1 MSRILKIMTFFAVIA
16 VVLLI
21 VHSAGN
27 FSDKTITLTYDKFMQ
42 FVEDNQIEDGLTISN
57 RDHLAE
63 GTLRSKKHFQVQ
75 LPGSDAAY
83 SQALDIVNKHVKGVQ
98 FTMPSQAESWMPNLI
113 ILAIT
118 GLLIVGLWV
127 FMMRQTQSAGGQA
140 FSFGRSRARRFGE
153 GNPKVTFE
161 DVAGAEEA
169 KEELAEVV
177 DFLKNPKKFQALGA
191 RIPKGVLL
199 TGPPGCGKTLLARAI
214 AGEAGVPFFH
224 ISGSDF
230 VEMFVGVGA
239 SRVRDLFEQAKANR
253 PCIVFIDEIDAVGR
267 RRFAGVGGGHDE
279 REQTLNQL
287 LVEMDGFEL
296 NSGVIL
302 VAATNRED
310 VLDPALTRPGRFDRR
325 IVVDIPDL
333 HGREAILGV
342 HTKGK
347 PIAEEA
353 NLNVLA
359 RHTPG
364 FTGAD
369 LANLVNEAAL
379 LAARR
384 NRTKIGVKELE
395 DSVERVIAGP
405 ERRARIMSDRERE
418 ITAYHEVG
426 HALLAELLPDAD
438 PLHKVSI
445 LSRGHALGYTIQL
458 PLDDRQIVS
467 RRELMDRITGLLGG
481 RVAEELRFEE
491 ATTGDAN
498 DLEQATEI
506 ARSMVLR
513 LGMSEKLGPL
523 AFGRR
528 DHQVFLG
535 QELGELHERRYS
547 EDVARLIDQEITSI
561 VDSCY
566 SHAKELLSGNIEK
579 MSEIVKIL
587 LERETLSGDEIRAL
601 MRDETLPP
609 MLIEPESSPE
619 SGAIISPE
627 RGERQ
632 GPNPAPAPGQ
642 PQPA

>member
-1 MSRILKIMTFFAVIA
+1 MSRMFKVMMWFVIIA
-16 VVLLI
+16 VVLMIFYSSRQFREPI
-21 VHSAGN
+21 VN
-27 FSDKTITLTYDKFMQ
+27 LPYDAFMEEVQ
-42 FVEDNQIEDGLTISN
+42 QDHIASGLNLRKDT
-57 RDHLAE
+57 AE
-63 GTLRSKKHFQVQ
+63 GRLLTTKQRFRVQ
-75 LPGSDAAY
+75 LPDDSKLYMDTVLA
-83 SQALDIVNKHVKGVQ
+83 HVKDINIVR
-98 FTMPSQAESWMPNLI
+98 PSATESWMPQLVA
-113 ILAIT
+113 LLFV
-118 GLLIVGLWV
+118 GLLFVGLWV
-127 FMMRQTQSAGGQA
+127 FMLRQTQSAGGQA
-140 FSFGRSRARRFGE
+140 FAFGRSRAKRFTE
-153 GNPKVTFE
+153 GSQKVTFD

-199 TGPPGCGKTLLARAI
+199 TGPPGCGKTLLARAV

-253 PCIVFIDEIDAVGR
+253 PCIIFIDEIDAVGR

-302 VAATNRED
+302 IAATNRED

-325 IVVDIPDL
+325 IVVDVPDL
-333 HGREAILGV
+333 HGREEILKV

-347 PIAEEA
+347 PLAEDVD
-353 NLNVLA
+353 LNVLG

-369 LANLVNEAAL
+369 LANLINEAAL

-384 NRTKIGVKELE
+384 DQPKIGGKELQ

-405 ERRARIMSDRERE
+405 ERRARILSAREKE

-426 HALLAELLPDAD
+426 HALLAELLPHAD
-438 PLHKVSI
+438 PVHKVSI
-445 LSRGHALGYTIQL
+445 LSRGMALGYTIQL

-467 RRELMDRITGLLGG
+467 RQELLDKIIGLMGG
-481 RVAEELRFEE
+481 RVAEEIKFRQT
-491 ATTGDAN
+491 TTGAAN

-506 ARSMVLR
+506 ARNMVLR
-513 LGMSEKLGPL
+513 LGMSDKLGPL

-528 DHQVFLG
+528 NQQVFLG
-535 QELGELHERRYS
+535 QELGEIHERRYS
-547 EDVARLIDQEITSI
+547 EEIARLIDQEITAI
-561 VDSCY
+561 VEESY
-566 SHAKELLSGNIEK
+566 AKARELLSQNLDK
-579 MSEIVKIL
+579 MDYVVQVL
-587 LERETLSGDEIRAL
+587 LERETLTGEEVRAL
-601 MRDETLPP
+601 LRGETLPP
-609 MLIEPESSPE
+609 QVVITKPQPEAARAPSGQGRPLPLPTPE
-619 SGAIISPE
+619 
-627 RGERQ
+627 
-632 GPNPAPAPGQ
+632 Q

>member
-1 MSRILKIMTFFAVIA
+1 MSRMFKVMMWFVIIA
-16 VVLLI
+16 VVLMIFYSSRQFREPI
-21 VHSAGN
+21 VN
-27 FSDKTITLTYDKFMQ
+27 LPYDAFMEEVQ
-42 FVEDNQIEDGLTISN
+42 QDHIASGLNLRKDT
-57 RDHLAE
+57 AE
-63 GTLRSKKHFQVQ
+63 GRLLTTKQRFRVQ
-75 LPGSDAAY
+75 LPDDSKLYMDTVLA
-83 SQALDIVNKHVKGVQ
+83 HVKDINIVR
-98 FTMPSQAESWMPNLI
+98 PSATESWMPQLVA
-113 ILAIT
+113 LLFV
-118 GLLIVGLWV
+118 GLLFVGLWV
-127 FMMRQTQSAGGQA
+127 FMLRQTQSAGGQA
-140 FSFGRSRARRFGE
+140 FAFGRSRARRFAE
-153 GNPKVTFE
+153 GSQKVTFD

-199 TGPPGCGKTLLARAI
+199 TGPPGCGKTLLARAV

-253 PCIVFIDEIDAVGR
+253 PCIIFIDEIDAVGR

-302 VAATNRED
+302 IAATNRED

-325 IVVDIPDL
+325 IVVDVPDL
-333 HGREAILGV
+333 HGREEILKV

-347 PIAEEA
+347 PLAEDVD
-353 NLNVLA
+353 LNVLG

-369 LANLVNEAAL
+369 LANLINEAAL

-384 NRTKIGVKELE
+384 DQPKIGGKELQ

-405 ERRARIMSDRERE
+405 ERRARILSAREKE

-426 HALLAELLPDAD
+426 HALLAELLPHAD
-438 PLHKVSI
+438 PVHKVSI
-445 LSRGHALGYTIQL
+445 LSRGMALGYTIQL

-467 RRELMDRITGLLGG
+467 RQELLDKIIGLMGG
-481 RVAEELRFEE
+481 RVAEEIKFQQT
-491 ATTGDAN
+491 TTGAAN

-506 ARSMVLR
+506 ARNMVLR
-513 LGMSEKLGPL
+513 LGMSDKLGPL

-528 DHQVFLG
+528 NQQVFLG
-535 QELGELHERRYS
+535 QELGEIHERRYS
-547 EDVARLIDQEITSI
+547 EEIARLIDQEITAI
-561 VDSCY
+561 VEESY
-566 SHAKELLSGNIEK
+566 AKARELLSQNIDK
-579 MSEIVKIL
+579 MDYVVQVL
-587 LERETLSGDEIRAL
+587 LERETLTGEEVRAL
-601 MRDETLPP
+601 LRGETLPP
-609 MLIEPESSPE
+609 QVVITKPQPEAARAPSGQGRPLPIPTPE
-619 SGAIISPE
+619 
-627 RGERQ
+627 
-632 GPNPAPAPGQ
+632 Q
-642 PQPA
+642 PQTA

>member
-1 MSRILKIMTFFAVIA
+1 MSRVLRFMVWMLPIA
-16 VVLLI
+16 VVLILARQWLQAKPTTVTLNYDQFMEAVERKSVAPGLI
-21 VHSAGN
+21 
-27 FSDKTITLTYDKFMQ
+27 IR
-42 FVEDNQIEDGLTISN
+42 DNV
-57 RDHLAE
+57 AE
-63 GTLRSKKHFQVQ
+63 GKLATTGQQFRVVLDTSETY
-75 LPGSDAAY
+75 LPKVRANVKEFRLERPSSSD
-83 SQALDIVNKHVKGVQ
+83 
-98 FTMPSQAESWMPNLI
+98 SWMPNLA
-113 ILAIT
+113 ILLLT
-118 GLLIVGLWV
+118 GLLFVGLWV
-127 FMMRQTQSAGGQA
+127 FMLRQTQNAGNQA
-140 FSFGRSRARRFGE
+140 IAFGRSRARRFGE
-153 GNPKVTFE
+153 GNQKVTFD
-161 DVAGAEEA
+161 DVAGVEEA
-169 KEELAEVV
+169 KEELTEVV

-239 SRVRDLFEQAKANR
+239 SRVRDVFDQAKANR
-253 PCIVFIDEIDAVGR
+253 PSIVFIDEIDAVGR
-267 RRFAGVGGGHDE
+267 RRFAGLGGGHDE

-287 LVEMDGFEL
+287 LVEMDGFEP

-325 IVVDIPDL
+325 VVVDAPDVR
-333 HGREAILGV
+333 GREAILKV
-342 HTKGK
+342 HVKGK
-347 PIAEEA
+347 PLTEEIDL
-353 NLNVLA
+353 NLLA

-384 NRTKIGVKELE
+384 NLPKVTQRELQ

-405 ERRARIMSDRERE
+405 ERKARLMSPKEKE

-426 HALLAELLPDAD
+426 HAILATLLPHAD
-438 PLHKVSI
+438 PVHKVSI
-445 LSRGHALGYTIQL
+445 LSRGPALGYTIQL
-458 PLDDRQIVS
+458 PLDDRQIIS
-467 RRELMDRITGLLGG
+467 KHELLDKITGLMGG
-481 RVAEELRFEE
+481 RVAEELRFQET
-491 ATTGDAN
+491 TTGAAN

-506 ARSMVLR
+506 ARNMVLR

-547 EDVARLIDQEITSI
+547 EEIARLIDQEITNLVEES
-561 VDSCY
+561 Y
-566 SHAKELLSGNIEK
+566 SRAKELLSENTEK
-579 MSEIVKIL
+579 TARVVEVL
-587 LERETLSGDEIRAL
+587 LERETLTGEEIRAL
-601 MRDETLPP
+601 LRGETLPP
-609 MLIEPESSPE
+609 FVRPEPTPE
-619 SGAIISPE
+619 PAK
-627 RGERQ
+627 
-632 GPNPAPAPGQ
+632 PAPEGEKQTPSPAPIPGKEQ
-642 PQPA
+642 PMTA

>member
-1 MSRILKIMTFFAVIA
+1 MSRLFRFMLWVTAIA
-16 VVLLI
+16 VVLMI
-21 VHSAGN
+21 VYQTRQLREQTVS
-27 FSDKTITLTYDKFMQ
+27 LTYDQFMNL
-42 FVEDNQIEDGLTISN
+42 VEKKAIAPGLTIR
-57 RDHLAE
+57 RDMAE
-63 GTLRSKKHFQVQ
+63 GRLATTRQHFRVQ
-75 LPGSDAAY
+75 LPENPELY
-83 SQALDIVNKHVKGVQ
+83 LETVRQNVREVRFVR
-98 FTMPSQAESWMPNLI
+98 PSTTETWMPNL
-113 ILAIT
+113 LVLLFT
-118 GLLIVGLWV
+118 GLLFLGLWV
-127 FMMRQTQSAGGQA
+127 FMLRQTQSAGGQA
-140 FSFGRSRARRFGE
+140 FAFGRSRARRFGE
-153 GNPKVTFE
+153 GSQKVTFE

-253 PCIVFIDEIDAVGR
+253 PCIVFVDEIDAVGR

-287 LVEMDGFEL
+287 LVEMDGFEP

-325 IVVDIPDL
+325 IVVDTPDL
-333 HGREAILGV
+333 RGREAILKV

-347 PIAEEA
+347 PLAEEVDL
-353 NLNVLA
+353 NLLA

-384 NRTKIGVKELE
+384 DLPKITGRELQ

-405 ERRARIMSDRERE
+405 ERKARILSVKEKE

-426 HALLAELLPDAD
+426 HAILAELLPHAD
-438 PLHKVSI
+438 PVHKVSI
-445 LSRGHALGYTIQL
+445 LSRGPALGYTIQI
-458 PLDDRQIVS
+458 PLDDRQIIS
-467 RRELMDRITGLLGG
+467 RRELLDKITGLMGG
-481 RVAEELRFEE
+481 RVAEELRFQET
-491 ATTGDAN
+491 TTGAAN

-506 ARSMVLR
+506 ARNMVLR

-547 EDVARLIDQEITSI
+547 EDMARLIDQEITSI
-561 VDSCY
+561 VEECY
-566 SHAKELLSGNIEK
+566 ARAKESLSENADK
-579 MSEIVKIL
+579 MTRVVEVL
-587 LERETLSGDEIRAL
+587 LERETLTGDEIRAL
-601 MRDETLPP
+601 LRGESLPALLP
-609 MLIEPESSPE
+609 DQPQAEPVKAP
-619 SGAIISPE
+619 AARE
-627 RGERQ
+627 RGAPVPQ
-632 GPNPAPAPGQ
+632 PTPASEQ

>member
-1 MSRILKIMTFFAVIA
+1 MFKVMMWFAIIA
-16 VVLLI
+16 VVLMI
-21 VHSAGN
+21 VYQSRQLREQTVVLDYTSFMERVRRDAIAPGLN
-27 FSDKTITLTYDKFMQ
+27 IRNDTIQGKLAAT
-42 FVEDNQIEDGLTISN
+42 N
-57 RDHLAE
+57 RPF
-63 GTLRSKKHFQVQ
+63 RVQ
-75 LPGSDAAY
+75 LPDDKVLVATDFQEIMLHVQDVNFQPPSAAETWTPH
-83 SQALDIVNKHVKGVQ
+83 L
-98 FTMPSQAESWMPNLI
+98 LI
-113 ILAIT
+113 LLFT
-118 GLLIVGLWV
+118 GLLFVGFWI
-127 FMMRQTQSAGGQA
+127 FMFRQSQSAGGQA
-140 FSFGRSRARRFGE
+140 FAFGRSRAKRFGE
-153 GNPKVTFE
+153 SSQKVTFK
-161 DVAGAEEA
+161 DVAGADEA

-239 SRVRDLFEQAKANR
+239 SRVRDLFEQAKANP

-267 RRFAGVGGGHDE
+267 RRFAGLGGGHDE

-287 LVEMDGFEL
+287 LVEMDGFEP

-325 IVVDIPDL
+325 VVVDTPDL
-333 HGREAILGV
+333 RGREAILKV
-342 HTKGK
+342 HSKDK
-347 PIAEEA
+347 PLAD
-353 NLNVLA
+353 NVDLELLA

-369 LANLVNEAAL
+369 LANLMNEAAL
-379 LAARR
+379 LSARR
-384 NRTKIGVKELE
+384 DLPKVGMNELQ

-405 ERRARIMSDRERE
+405 ERKGRILSGKEKE

-426 HALLAELLPDAD
+426 HAVLAELLPLAD
-438 PLHKVSI
+438 PVHKVSI
-445 LSRGHALGYTIQL
+445 LSRGPALGYTIQL
-458 PLDDRQIVS
+458 PLDERQIIS
-467 RRELMDRITGLLGG
+467 RRELLDKITGLLGG
-481 RVAEELRFEE
+481 RVAEELRFQET
-491 ATTGDAN
+491 TTGAAN

-506 ARSMVLR
+506 ARNMVLR

-528 DHQVFLG
+528 NHQVFLG

-547 EDVARLIDQEITSI
+547 EEMARLIDEEISSI
-561 VDSCY
+561 VEECY
-566 SHAKELLSGNIEK
+566 ARAKELLSENSEK
-579 MSEIVKIL
+579 TTRVVEVL

-601 MRDETLPP
+601 MRGESLPP
-609 MLIEPESSPE
+609 LVRPQPEEKEEKRAAEPEKSSH
-619 SGAIISPE
+619 
-627 RGERQ
+627 
-632 GPNPAPAPGQ
+632 PAPAAKPAPEQ
-642 PQPA
+642 PQTA